1 MAIKEIIHMNEV
13 TLVVMAAG
21 MGSRFGGMK
30 QISPVGPNG
39 EILLDFSVYD
49 AVKAG
54 FTKVVFIIREE
65 NEADFRR
72 VIGDRISERIPV
84 EYVYQDMSILP
95 QGRKKPFGTG
105 HAVLCCM
112 GRVNEPFAVI
122 NADDYYGKEAFRQIY
137 EHLKSAR
144 GMDFSMVA
152 FDLKNTLT
160 DNGTVSRG
168 VCDVNGDR
176 LVSITERTKIKNMSY
191 TDDGER
197 WITLPDDTVVSMNFW
212 GFTPEFF
219 PALKADFEHFL
230 ATADLQKDEFYLPF
244 AVDKLLQSGA
254 ASVKVL
260 YSHDKWYGMTYR
272 EDIAAV
278 RSALTAKINDGEY
291 DGI

>member
-1 MAIKEIIHMNEV
+1 MNEV

-65 NEADFRR
+65 NEEDFRR
-72 VIGDRISERIPV
+72 VIGDRISERIAV
-84 EYVYQDMSILP
+84 EYIYQDMSILP

-137 EHLKSAR
+137 EHLKNAR

-176 LVSITERTKIKNMSY
+176 LVSITERTKIKDMSY
-191 TDDGER
+191 TEDGER
-197 WITLPDDTVVSMNFW
+197 WIALPDDTVVSMNFW
-212 GFTPEFF
+212 GFTPDFF
-219 PALKADFEHFL
+219 PALKTDFDNFL

-244 AVDKLLQSGA
+244 AVDKLLKSGA